1 MHIDADIFATLSVG
15 SVAFLAFSTVLVAE
29 LVGDKSIYTVTSL
42 SLRYRPGVLFSA
54 MAAAFGAK
62 MLVVILLAGL
72 IAKFDSRWTG
82 AVSAAA
88 FFVSALFIWFKEP
101 PDVSTHRETAVGIWQ
116 SAVLCFASL
125 FFAEWGDPGQIA
137 AGAIAATYHAFI
149 AVWIGG
155 TVAMLVKGAL
165 ALAIG
170 LKLRDRIPQGML
182 RVVAS
187 ACCCLMGVLS
197 LFQLMFS

>member
-1 MHIDADIFATLSVG
+1 MFIHADTFATLSVS
-15 SVAFLAFSTVLVAE
+15 SVVFLAFSTVLVAE

-42 SLRYRPGVLFSA
+42 SLRYRPSVLFSA
-54 MAAAFGAK
+54 MAAAFAAK

-72 IAKFDSRWTG
+72 IAKFDSRFTG
-82 AVSAAA
+82 AVSAVA
-88 FFVSALFIWFKEP
+88 FFVSAFFIWFKEP
-101 PDVSTHRETAVGIWQ
+101 PDASTQHEAGVGVWQPAVI
-116 SAVLCFASL
+116 CFASL
-125 FFAEWGDPGQIA
+125 FFTEWGDPGQIA
-137 AGAIAATYHAFI
+137 AGAIAATYHAFT

-187 ACCCLMGVLS
+187 VCCCLMGVLS
-197 LFQLMFS
+197 LFQLMIS